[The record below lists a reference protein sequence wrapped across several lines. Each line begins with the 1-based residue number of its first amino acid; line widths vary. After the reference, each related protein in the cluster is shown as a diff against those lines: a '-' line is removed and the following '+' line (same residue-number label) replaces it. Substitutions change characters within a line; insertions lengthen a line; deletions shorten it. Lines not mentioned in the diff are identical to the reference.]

1 MNQQK
6 KETENKKNKDF
17 LVKIASMKMA
27 KKNHFTSENKQQAFT
42 ISKINHW
49 CKKLYSILRIW
60 KNKNIEMR
68 QIHQ

>member
-1 MNQQK
+1 
-6 KETENKKNKDF
+6 
-17 LVKIASMKMA
+17 MKMA

-68 QIHQ
+68 QIHH